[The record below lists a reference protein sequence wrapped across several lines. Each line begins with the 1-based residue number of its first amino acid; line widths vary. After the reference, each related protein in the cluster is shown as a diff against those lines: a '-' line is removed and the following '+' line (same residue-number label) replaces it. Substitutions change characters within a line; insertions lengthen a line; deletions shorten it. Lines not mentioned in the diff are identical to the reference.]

1 MAYKI
6 VSVVG
11 ARPNFMKVAA
21 ICEAI
26 KEYNNGSNNGQQ
38 IEHVLVHTGQHY
50 DANMSDF
57 FFNDLELPK
66 PNLFLGVGSASH
78 SVQTAKVMEG
88 FESVLLAERPQV
100 VIVVGDV
107 NSTVACA
114 LVAKKTLC
122 SDGINGKDFI
132 PKLAHVEAG
141 LRSFDRTMPEEVNRI
156 VTDSISDYLFTTEE
170 SANQNLRQEGIPT
183 EKIHFVGNVMIDTLL
198 RYRVKANESTI
209 LNDLQLH
216 ESGQVKSYAILT
228 LHRPANVDDAQTFS
242 AMLESFLD
250 VSRHMPI
257 IFPAHPRTLKQIQEA
272 DLGDYFVDHF
282 LDGPEPWDSRV
293 RIRLVP
299 PLGYLDFLHLM
310 SNAKVVLTDSGGI
323 QEETTILGVPCITLR
338 ENTERPVTL
347 LHGTNVLVGADPE
360 KIIREFSRVLHDGRK
375 AATPPYFWDGSAA
388 KRIVQIL
395 VDERTPARLSSAV
408 PRSGSTI
415 VEDLRHP

>member
-88 FESVLLAERPQV
+88 FESVLLTERPQV

-114 LVAKKTLC
+114 LVAKKTWC

-198 RYRVKANESTI
+198 RYRAKANESTI

-242 AMLESFLD
+242 AMLESC
-250 VSRHMPI
+250 
-257 IFPAHPRTLKQIQEA
+257 
-272 DLGDYFVDHF
+272 
-282 LDGPEPWDSRV
+282 
-293 RIRLVP
+293 
-299 PLGYLDFLHLM
+299 
-310 SNAKVVLTDSGGI
+310 
-323 QEETTILGVPCITLR
+323 LGV
-338 ENTERPVTL
+338 
-347 LHGTNVLVGADPE
+347 
-360 KIIREFSRVLHDGRK
+360 
-375 AATPPYFWDGSAA
+375 
-388 KRIVQIL
+388 
-395 VDERTPARLSSAV
+395 
-408 PRSGSTI
+408 
-415 VEDLRHP
+415 